1 MEPSPTQLS
10 KRGAR
15 TPGVAVV
22 VQVLLASFWDFF
34 HRDRSQSTD
43 PIAVHPVKPHPQ
55 ALLIS
60 SVDSAIGCR
69 ILSDHLI

>member
-1 MEPSPTQLS
+1 MEPSPSSQKGVHGPLGWQLS
-10 KRGAR
+10 CKSCLPVSGI
-15 TPGVAVV
+15 
-22 VQVLLASFWDFF
+22 FF